1 MFELCQ
7 EIRGHFSDYLDG
19 LCSREAL
26 RSLRYHLSHCDAC
39 SRELEQWQQVRAD
52 LRSLPRREVPAKHT
66 LRLRVALSQELHRNL
81 LGRLWVRLENV
92 LRPVLLPASAGV
104 ALTAI
109 ICFGLII
116 DSRVTPASN
125 TPDVPV
131 QIVTP
136 PRVRALAP
144 LDFNTGDQP
153 VFLVT
158 HIDADGRV
166 LNYRVLSGQQSPELM
181 NRLDRMMYFSVFHPA
196 TMFGRPTG
204 GQVVLSLQRITV
216 RG

>member
-7 EIRGHFSDYLDG
+7 EIRSHFSDYLDG
-19 LCSREAL
+19 LCSQDAL
-26 RSLRYHLSHCDAC
+26 RSMRYHLSHCAAC
-39 SRELEQWQQVRAD
+39 SRELERWQDMRTD
-52 LRSLPRREVPAKHT
+52 LRSLPRLEVPPRHA

-81 LGRLWVRLENV
+81 LGRLWVRLDNA

-109 ICFGLII
+109 ICFGLIM
-116 DSRVTPASN
+116 DSRETPASN

-136 PRVRALAP
+136 PRVQTLAP

-153 VFLVT
+153 VVLVT

-166 LNYRVLSGQQSPELM
+166 LNYRILSGQDSPELV
-181 NRLDRMMYFSVFHPA
+181 NRLDRMMYFSVFRPA
-196 TMFGRPTG
+196 TMFGRPTD
-204 GQVVLSLQRITV
+204 GQVVLSLRRITV
-216 RG
+216 HG